1 VCFSYSI
8 KFYSYDYGPG
18 SLGTIVLIHLSK
30 QKLKVMKYKLS
41 VLNERLEYLTK
52 QLRDN
57 IEVIEVDGDFTK
69 IEVHIV
75 NSSVLLD
82 IFHAGVMSGLDV
94 GLASARK

>member
-1 VCFSYSI
+1 
-8 KFYSYDYGPG
+8 
-18 SLGTIVLIHLSK
+18 LGTIVLVHLSK

-57 IEVIEVDGDFTK
+57 IEIIEVDGDFTK
-69 IEVHIV
+69 IEVNIL
-75 NSSVLLD
+75 NSSILLD

-94 GLASARK
+94 GLASVRK

>member
-1 VCFSYSI
+1 
-8 KFYSYDYGPG
+8 
-18 SLGTIVLIHLSK
+18 
-30 QKLKVMKYKLS
+30 MKYKLS

-57 IEVIEVDGDFTK
+57 IEVIEADGDFTK
-69 IEVHIV
+69 IEINIS

-82 IFHAGVMSGLDV
+82 VFHAGVMSGLDV